1 MHLVFPNQLFPL
13 AIIKQ
18 IPKSE
23 HIVFWE
29 DPIFY
34 GDRKGSAHGPA
45 SLKLNKLRLAYMFV
59 ANRAYVSW
67 LRENGW
73 RHVTHV
79 TVDELWSV
87 PLQSRYEQLS
97 GLHSKSITYFDPVD
111 HLWSKRT
118 KHALKHALMDARVL
132 DTPAFVLTT
141 QQARE
146 FARGSG
152 KGKRMQHA
160 PFYAK
165 VRDFMNVL
173 KGAPSQDGNNRKPY
187 PLNAAPPPAPYVA
200 RTALAADAAAVQW
213 LDAHPIFKNNPGPS
227 DLRASL
233 TKLPITHAEVR
244 AWLDKFIKERLRLF
258 GPYEDAI
265 VQGEPW
271 LEHSG
276 LSTYLNMGLITPN
289 EVVRAVVSQK
299 SVPIESLE
307 GFVRQLLGWREY
319 CRAYYLIVKPSVYTK
334 NTFKLK
340 RRLGKE
346 WYAANTGIP
355 IVDDAIRDAFNM
367 GYLHHIRRLMVM
379 SNYMTLSGIAPSEV
393 FKWMYEFS
401 LDSWDVFMVFN
412 VYSMGTWSDGGHAM
426 RKPYISSS
434 AYVKRM
440 SRAESGPWEDVWD
453 AKFKNF
459 LNTHA
464 NIIKHTQLAGLLK
477 KNAV

>member
-1 MHLVFPNQLFPL
+1 
-13 AIIKQ
+13 
-18 IPKSE
+18 
-23 HIVFWE
+23 
-29 DPIFY
+29 
-34 GDRKGSAHGPA
+34 
-45 SLKLNKLRLAYMFV
+45 
-59 ANRAYVSW
+59 
-67 LRENGW
+67 
-73 RHVTHV
+73 
-79 TVDELWSV
+79 
-87 PLQSRYEQLS
+87 
-97 GLHSKSITYFDPVD
+97 
-111 HLWSKRT
+111 
-118 KHALKHALMDARVL
+118 
-132 DTPAFVLTT
+132 
-141 QQARE
+141 
-146 FARGSG
+146 
-152 KGKRMQHA
+152 
-160 PFYAK
+160 
-165 VRDFMNVL
+165 
-173 KGAPSQDGNNRKPY
+173 
-187 PLNAAPPPAPYVA
+187 
-200 RTALAADAAAVQW
+200 
-213 LDAHPIFKNNPGPS
+213 
-227 DLRASL
+227 
-233 TKLPITHAEVR
+233 
-244 AWLDKFIKERLRLF
+244 
-258 GPYEDAI
+258 
-265 VQGEPW
+265 
-271 LEHSG
+271 
-276 LSTYLNMGLITPN
+276 MGLITPA

-299 SVPIESLE
+299 SVQIESLE